1 MIEAFDNGVQL
12 FMTGLCTASSLVH
25 GARFRERA
33 WILLGLFSGIFFLG
47 DLYWLLFLLFYD
59 QTPPAFYISDF
70 SWDASYLFLMV
81 LLLYLRQEAGLFGR
95 TNVNRMLFFAILA
108 FTVGMSVFYMM
119 RGDIIS
125 NLVTAFLMSGLI
137 WHSVDGL
144 VSMRGEPEER
154 TCRKYMYYT
163 TLLFCFAEY
172 GLWTSSCF
180 WMGDTLAN
188 VYFWFDML
196 LSVTF
201 LLFVFALRKV
211 GIR

>member
-1 MIEAFDNGVQL
+1 MFNG
-12 FMTGLCTASSLVH
+12 TGTFVYGDVSSVT
-25 GARFRERA
+25 
-33 WILLGLFSGIFFLG
+33 
-47 DLYWLLFLLFYD
+47 DD
-59 QTPPAFYISDF
+59 QD
-70 SWDASYLFLMV
+70 
-81 LLLYLRQEAGLFGR
+81 
-95 TNVNRMLFFAILA
+95 
-108 FTVGMSVFYMM
+108 
-119 RGDIIS
+119 
-125 NLVTAFLMSGLI
+125 LI